1 MKRTNIIPC
10 KPLLPEVVKESPPVL
25 INEISQLL
33 KLKMKE
39 NENQVTQDSA
49 RLLILNLAQRDGVTQ
64 LDLVKAT
71 HLKPPTVS
79 VTLKKLADLGFITRA
94 NDKSD
99 LRAVRVYLTDKGRE
113 LDRDSFR
120 RIALADNLLMKG
132 ITENESRVLVALLTK
147 MRDNLLAPE
156 SGEES

>member
-1 MKRTNIIPC
+1 MKRTKIIPC

-132 ITENESRVLVALLTK
+132 ITENESRILVALLTK

-156 SGEES
+156 NGEES